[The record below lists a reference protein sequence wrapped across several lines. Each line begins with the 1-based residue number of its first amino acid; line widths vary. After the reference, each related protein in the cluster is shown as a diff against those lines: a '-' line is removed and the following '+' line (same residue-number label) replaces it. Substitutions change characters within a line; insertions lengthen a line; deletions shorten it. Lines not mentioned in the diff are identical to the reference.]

1 MNNNLV
7 FYIYEIKFFFY
18 YCKIKICI
26 FGDYEY
32 IYVNLKMDFKRVFI
46 FCLVLCYIVVYKYM
60 KGIIVFELL
69 FLICKKCIYN
79 N

>member
-1 MNNNLV
+1 MRLN
-7 FYIYEIKFFFY
+7 FFFIIVKLKY
-18 YCKIKICI
+18 VFLGIMN
-26 FGDYEY
+26 